1 MKTAIE
7 VVLMVTDYGA
17 VPPFTESIAV
27 AEALNRGLIQPS

>member
-7 VVLMVTDYGA
+7 AVLMVADYSS